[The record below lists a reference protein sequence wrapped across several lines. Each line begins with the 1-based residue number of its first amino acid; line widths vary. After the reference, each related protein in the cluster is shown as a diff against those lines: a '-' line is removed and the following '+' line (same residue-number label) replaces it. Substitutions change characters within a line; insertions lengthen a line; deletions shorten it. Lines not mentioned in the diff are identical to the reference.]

1 MVEDRV
7 RWRNWSNTTLPR
19 IHAYMDIG
27 VHGIYIQYAYGV
39 PPPNALPTLRIHQ
52 ILLYIIIPTVID
64 YVRIGVVIMVY
75 RVLMSIIRGTVTVVT
90 TVALLLVYYTT
101 RVAIAIPFIHDSR
114 NVALQF
120 VNYIISCHGK
130 RFVSV
135 AIDNRHSVSL
145 M

>member
-1 MVEDRV
+1 MFDRGIGPTHPF
-7 RWRNWSNTTLPR
+7 WH
-19 IHAYMDIG
+19 IHARMDIG
-27 VHGIYIQYAYGV
+27 VHGISIHYAYGV
-39 PPPNALPTLRIHQ
+39 PPPNALHTLRIHQ
-52 ILLYIIIPTVID
+52 ILLYIIILTVAA

-75 RVLMSIIRGTVTVVT
+75 RVLMSIIRGTITVVT
-90 TVALLLVYYTT
+90 TVALLPVHYTT

>member
-1 MVEDRV
+1 MFDRGIGPTHPF
-7 RWRNWSNTTLPR
+7 WH
-19 IHAYMDIG
+19 IHARMDIG
-27 VHGIYIQYAYGV
+27 VHGISIHYAYGV
-39 PPPNALPTLRIHQ
+39 PPPNALHTLRIHQ

-90 TVALLLVYYTT
+90 TVALLLVYYIT

-114 NVALQF
+114 NIALQF

>member
-1 MVEDRV
+1 MRCFYVERTPSTYTRIYGYRRTWDIHTICV
-7 RWRNWSNTTLPR
+7 PR
-19 IHAYMDIG
+19 TAA
-27 VHGIYIQYAYGV
+27 Q
-39 PPPNALPTLRIHQ
+39 PPILYSITIAALL
-52 ILLYIIIPTVID
+52 LLYIITYPTRID
-64 YVRIGVVIMVY
+64 KVRIEISIPANVVLDKYV
-75 RVLMSIIRGTVTVVT
+75 VSTFTGII

>member
-1 MVEDRV
+1 MAEDRV
-7 RWRNWSNTTLPR
+7 CAIFTSNTGGPPYPAR
-19 IHAYMDIG
+19 MDIG
-27 VHGIYIQYAYGV
+27 VHGIYIRYAYAV

>member
-1 MVEDRV
+1 MVENRV
-7 RWRNWSNTTLPR
+7 RWSNWSNAPLWH
-19 IHAYMDIG
+19 IHARMDIG
-27 VHGIYIQYAYGV
+27 VHGIYIRYAYAV

-52 ILLYIIIPTVID
+52 ILLYIIIPTVIN